1 MKTVL
6 VTGGAGFVGSHI
18 ADLLIEKG
26 YKVAVADNLSNG
38 FKENLNKKAVFYNVD
53 ILDDKKLDE
62 VFSRE
67 KPDFVIHQA
76 AQVSVRKS
84 MEDPIFDARV
94 NMIGSAN
101 VFLLCRKYK
110 IKKVVYAGSGGA
122 RYGEPKYL
130 PCDEKHPCLPISP
143 YGVSKYTAEH
153 LLRVFCS
160 DAGIDY
166 AALCYSN
173 VYGPRQDPNGEA
185 GVVAIFLNNLLKGKE
200 CVINGDGEQTRDF
213 VYVKDVAKANL
224 MALEK
229 NTKEKIFNI
238 GTGKE
243 TSVNELFNAIKK
255 LLGKDAKAGHGA
267 AISGEVHR
275 IYLDARLAEKELGW
289 KAEHDLEKGLK
300 ETVEWFKGKFS
311 TLK

>member
-26 YKVAVADNLSNG
+26 YKIIVVDNLSAG
-38 FKENLNKKAVFYNVD
+38 FKENINKKAVFHKAD
-53 ILDDKKLDE
+53 ILDEKKLDE
-62 VFSRE
+62 VFSKE

-101 VFLLCRKYK
+101 VFLLCKKYNV
-110 IKKVVYAGSGGA
+110 KKVIYSGSGGA

-130 PCDEKHPCLPISP
+130 PCDEKHPCFPISP
-143 YGVSKYTAEH
+143 YGVSKYTTEH

-160 DAGIDY
+160 DAKIDY

-185 GVVAIFLNNLLKGKE
+185 GVIAIFLNNMLNGKD
-200 CVINGDGEQTRDF
+200 CIINGDGGQSRDF

-229 NTKEKIFNI
+229 NTNEKIFNI

-243 TSVNELFNAIKK
+243 TSVNELFDAMKK
-255 LLGKDAKAGHGA
+255 ITGKDSKAGHGA
-267 AISGEVHR
+267 AIPGEVYR
-275 IYLDARLAEKELGW
+275 IYLDVKLAEKELGW
-289 KAEHDLEKGLK
+289 KAEYSMEKGLK
-300 ETVEWFKGKFS
+300 ETVEWFKGKIN
-311 TLK
+311 K

>member
-6 VTGGAGFVGSHI
+6 ITGGAGFVGSHI
-18 ADLLIEKG
+18 VDLLAENS
-26 YKVAVADNLSNG
+26 YNVAAVDNLSAG
-38 FKENLNKKAVFYNVD
+38 VKENINEKAVFYNVD
-53 ILDDKKLDE
+53 ILDEKKLDE

-101 VFLLCRKYK
+101 VFLLCKKYK
-110 IKKVVYAGSGGA
+110 VKKVVYAGSGGA

-130 PCDEKHPCLPISP
+130 PCDEKHPCSPISP
-143 YGVSKYTAEH
+143 YGVSKYAAEH

-166 AALCYSN
+166 SALCYSN

-185 GVVAIFLNNLLKGKE
+185 GVVAIFLNNMLDGKE
-200 CVINGDGEQTRDF
+200 CIINGDGDQTRDF

-224 MALEK
+224 MALER

-238 GTGKE
+238 GAGKE
-243 TSVNELFNAIKK
+243 TSVNELFNAVKK
-255 LLGKDAKAGHGA
+255 LLGKDAKASHGA
-267 AISGEVHR
+267 AIPGEVYR
-275 IYLDARLAEKELGW
+275 IYLDVKLAEKELGW
-289 KAEHDLEKGLK
+289 KAGCELEKGLK
-300 ETVEWFKGKFS
+300 ETISWFKGKIN
-311 TLK
+311 K